1 MPKQKLCVGCFFL
14 WMPNA
19 RVGWQM
25 LVLVGWLLT
34 KWPGV
39 PFWSPMGGLGGSG
52 AVEFC
57 SKNLVDCAF
66 YNLFW
71 PFLEGHCAKDEY
83 RLCFFW
89 VGGGVIFSQQRVLN
103 ELQANFFRELIFWR
117 RYVLANRP
125 LFALFGLCSF
135 VENVKVSVGT
145 ANRQA
150 TKNLQTMWLGLAK
163 R

>member
-1 MPKQKLCVGCFFL
+1 
-14 WMPNA
+14 
-19 RVGWQM
+19 
-25 LVLVGWLLT
+25 
-34 KWPGV
+34 
-39 PFWSPMGGLGGSG
+39 
-52 AVEFC
+52 
-57 SKNLVDCAF
+57 
-66 YNLFW
+66 
-71 PFLEGHCAKDEY
+71 
-83 RLCFFW
+83 
-89 VGGGVIFSQQRVLN
+89 
-103 ELQANFFRELIFWR
+103 QANFFRELIFWR